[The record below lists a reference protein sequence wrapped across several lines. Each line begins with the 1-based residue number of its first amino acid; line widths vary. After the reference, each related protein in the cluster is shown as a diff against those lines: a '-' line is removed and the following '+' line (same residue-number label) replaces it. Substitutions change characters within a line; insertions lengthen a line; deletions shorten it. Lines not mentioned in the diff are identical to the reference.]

1 MEGMVEPIYSK
12 AQKKKYYFVWELH
25 RTKHHKLKIAL
36 AIPSLFCAT
45 LLITKKHSPN
55 ICDINP
61 WYADS
66 QIHIHKMFIG
76 Q

>member
-1 MEGMVEPIYSK
+1 MEGMVEPTYSK

-25 RTKHHKLKIAL
+25 PTKYHKLKIAL
-36 AIPSLFCAT
+36 AIPSLSCAA
-45 LLITKKHSPN
+45 LLLTKKHSPN
-55 ICDINP
+55 IRDINP
-61 WYADS
+61 WYANS